1 MWICMNNAFF
11 SIVDDGS
18 MDGCLVVRARR
29 KGDIERLFPGT
40 KAITLHGRDY
50 QFRAH
55 VKRGRVAEVVA
66 ESVKAIDYD
75 NFKNSVADDDL
86 HDAYAKFWH
95 IHAGLQPKAPYS
107 M

>member
-11 SIVDDGS
+11 SIVDDGKVE
-18 MDGCLVVRARR
+18 GCLVVRARR
-29 KGDIERLFPGT
+29 QGDIEKVFGVE
-40 KAITLHGRDY
+40 AETLRRRDY

-55 VKRGRVAEVVA
+55 VAREKVAEVIA

-86 HDAYAKFWH
+86 HEAYAKFWH
-95 IHAGLQPKAPYS
+95 IHASIQPQAPYT